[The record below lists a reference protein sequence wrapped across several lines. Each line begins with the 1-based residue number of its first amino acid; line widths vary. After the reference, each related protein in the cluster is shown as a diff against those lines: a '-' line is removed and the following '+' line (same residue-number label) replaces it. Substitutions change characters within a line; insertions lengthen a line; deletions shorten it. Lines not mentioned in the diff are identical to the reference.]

1 MTRFLAARVTGMLV
15 VLFLVTVG
23 TFLLIHLAP
32 GGPSVMINP
41 DLSREDMLRIQRN
54 LGLDQPLHV
63 QYVRWLNTLLR
74 GDLGFSLNFGARVSS
89 LIWDRLPNT
98 VYLGVVAFLFSTALG
113 ISLGVLSA
121 VRPRSPL
128 DYSVTTAAF
137 MGLSVPPFWFGL
149 LLILVFSV
157 FLQALPSSGMF
168 PTDGTR
174 GILAVARH
182 FVMPVLVLGLLN
194 LAEITRYTR
203 SAMLEALGS
212 DYIRTARAK
221 GLNPVRIV
229 VAHALKNSLLP
240 VLTIL
245 GVVLPRLLG
254 GAVVTESVFGWP
266 GIGRLAVQAAQT
278 RDYPLVMGLTLVA
291 AVMVVSINLVVD
303 LLYAVVDPRV
313 RREGAG

>member
-1 MTRFLAARVTGMLV
+1 VSRVLAARTTGTLV

-23 TFLLIHLAP
+23 TFVLIHLAP

-63 QYVRWLNTLLR
+63 QYARWLGTLLR
-74 GDLGFSLNFGARVSS
+74 GDLGFSLNFGTRVSA
-89 LIWDRLPNT
+89 LIRDRLPNT
-98 VYLGVVAFLFSTALG
+98 LALGLVAFLFSTLVG
-113 ISLGVLSA
+113 VSLGVLSA
-121 VRPRSPL
+121 LRPRSPL
-128 DYSVTTAAF
+128 DHSVTTAAF
-137 MGLSVPPFWFGL
+137 LGLSLPPFWFGL
-149 LLILVFSV
+149 LLILLFSV
-157 FLQALPSSGMF
+157 FLQLLPSSGMY
-168 PTDGTR
+168 PSDGTR
-174 GILAVARH
+174 GAVAVAKH

-203 SAMLEALGS
+203 AAMLEALGS

-221 GLNPVRIV
+221 GLSPGRIV

-245 GVVLPRLLG
+245 GIVLPRLLG

-278 RDYPLVMGLTLVA
+278 RDYPLVMGLTLIA
-291 AVMVVSINLVVD
+291 AVLVVSVNLLVD
-303 LLYAVVDPRV
+303 LLYAAVDPRV
-313 RREGAG
+313 RREGAW

>member
-1 MTRFLAARVTGMLV
+1 VTRFLAARVTGMLV

-157 FLQALPSSGMF
+157 SLQALPSSGMF

-212 DYIRTARAK
+212 SMA
-221 GLNPVRIV
+221 
-229 VAHALKNSLLP
+229 
-240 VLTIL
+240 
-245 GVVLPRLLG
+245 
-254 GAVVTESVFGWP
+254 E
-266 GIGRLAVQAAQT
+266 
-278 RDYPLVMGLTLVA
+278 
-291 AVMVVSINLVVD
+291 
-303 LLYAVVDPRV
+303 RV
-313 RREGAG
+313 